1 MVTADI
7 NNGQNILAKNTKIQ
21 TLSFKVQAEE
31 GMFILHVV

>member
-21 TLSFKVQAEE
+21 TLSFKVQVEE
-31 GMFILHVV
+31 GMCILHVV